1 MTVGELYRAIGK
13 YQTVRLMQS
22 NFIYFQ
28 GKATDIPLQYM
39 DASVEYFKADYEP
52 RNVST
57 FILIVLC
64 E

>member
-1 MTVGELYRAIGK
+1 
-13 YQTVRLMQS
+13 MQS